1 MHKSLADPVQFGV
14 SGIMPGTMQG
24 KQRVH
29 AAVPIAHTTAA
40 ASAVFILN
48 VKTPAG
54 GARKSAG
61 AAVYAGK

>member
-1 MHKSLADPVQFGV
+1 MHKTLAYPVHFG
-14 SGIMPGTMQG
+14 SPGIMPGAMHG

-29 AAVPIAHTTAA
+29 AAVPVTHAQAGLAA
-40 ASAVFILN
+40 VLILN